1 MTYSTTCRLRSRI
14 FLIEVVFSET
24 TLASS
29 SRRANI
35 KAGRKTDYNTFVPA
49 CNILFSPRHFS
60 CIEEEKS
67 LIWARRKFARD
78 LMRPHG
84 NGGKRLNISA

>member
-1 MTYSTTCRLRSRI
+1 VTYSTTCRLRSRL

-24 TLASS
+24 TLATS

-35 KAGRKTDYNTFVPA
+35 KAGRKTDYNTFVPV

-60 CIEEEKS
+60 RIEEVFN
-67 LIWARRKFARD
+67 L
-78 LMRPHG
+78 
-84 NGGKRLNISA
+84 GKT

>member
-1 MTYSTTCRLRSRI
+1 MTYSSTCRLRSRL

-24 TLASS
+24 TLATS

-35 KAGRKTDYNTFVPA
+35 KAGRKTDYNTFVPV
-49 CNILFSPRHFS
+49 CVIYYSVQGIFLVLK
-60 CIEEEKS
+60 KS
-67 LIWARRKFARD
+67 LIWARRKFARE